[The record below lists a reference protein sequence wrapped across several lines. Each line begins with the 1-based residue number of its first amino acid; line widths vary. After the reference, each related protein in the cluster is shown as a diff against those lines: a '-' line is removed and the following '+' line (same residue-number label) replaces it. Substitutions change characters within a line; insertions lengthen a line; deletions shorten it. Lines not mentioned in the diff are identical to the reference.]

1 MGWESFG
8 VVKFDLG
15 PLLLGQTG
23 IAKLKV
29 LITQGQMRIA
39 KISVYIFV
47 FLEVC
52 SVTPT
57 YSKSWAKNLLIWS
70 DFTLGF
76 SFKVKRCYNGFG
88 EFSSG
93 GYNLHRFSDAL
104 GLVISKSIG
113 DTQFLS
119 NNIIRLLLGE
129 LSHG

>member
-1 MGWESFG
+1 MF
-8 VVKFDLG
+8 
-15 PLLLGQTG
+15 
-23 IAKLKV
+23 
-29 LITQGQMRIA
+29 
-39 KISVYIFV
+39 ISCLFV

-57 YSKSWAKNLLIWS
+57 YRKSWAKNLLIWS

-104 GLVISKSIG
+104 GLVFHG
-113 DTQFLS
+113 EDVYH
-119 NNIIRLLLGE
+119 IIDNHQMDHLHL
-129 LSHG
+129 

>member
-1 MGWESFG
+1 MFI
-8 VVKFDLG
+8 FCL
-15 PLLLGQTG
+15 
-23 IAKLKV
+23 
-29 LITQGQMRIA
+29 
-39 KISVYIFV
+39 FV

-57 YSKSWAKNLLIWS
+57 YRKSWAKNLLIWS

-104 GLVISKSIG
+104 GLVQLVLG
-113 DTQFLS
+113 LDEQGLVY
-119 NNIIRLLLGE
+119 LLCLE
-129 LSHG
+129 A